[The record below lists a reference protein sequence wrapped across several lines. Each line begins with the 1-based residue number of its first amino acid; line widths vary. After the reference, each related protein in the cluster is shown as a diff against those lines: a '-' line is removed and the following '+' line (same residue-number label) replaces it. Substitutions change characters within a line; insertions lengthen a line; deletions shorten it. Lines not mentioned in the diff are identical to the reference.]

1 MFINWPPILFHVS
14 ETILAQDVGIH
25 FTLARDK
32 KIIKTFHLYITR
44 GAHTVLPPG
53 TITDKTFDPHF
64 EIYNFFN
71 PFLIGPSL
79 LTVTF

>member
-1 MFINWPPILFHVS
+1 MMRTMMND
-14 ETILAQDVGIH
+14 DVD
-25 FTLARDK
+25 DK
-32 KIIKTFHLYITR
+32 LEDLVDTIKTFHLDITR